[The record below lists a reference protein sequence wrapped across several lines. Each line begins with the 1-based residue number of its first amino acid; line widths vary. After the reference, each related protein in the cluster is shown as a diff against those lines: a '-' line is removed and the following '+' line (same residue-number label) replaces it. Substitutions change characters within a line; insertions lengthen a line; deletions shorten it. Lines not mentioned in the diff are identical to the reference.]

1 MPEYINSLIVNPKNF
16 DIDLNELEYTY
27 GAKEVLIVDMNEKIA
42 EGIKES
48 LKENVIIKNIPIAIL
63 KNGAMYISVAGANI
77 SDVFKISKQIF
88 SKKLPIYFSHT
99 FEKKHTKK
107 IKCMLKLF
115 NKYEEDFGAAYS
127 DFFVKIGSLNSPV
140 TMPKNIFDVSIF
152 SCLLSPNIA
161 VDNAKSLSHMLFNIQ
176 NTKAVFH
183 IADNLG
189 EIQIKDYQKAEYE
202 K

>member
-16 DIDLNELEYTY
+16 DIDLNGLENIY
-27 GAKEVLIVDMNEKIA
+27 GAKEVIIIDMNEKNVEKIEEA
-42 EGIKES
+42 SKE
-48 LKENVIIKNIPIAIL
+48 KIIIKNIPIAIL
-63 KNGAMYISVAGANI
+63 KNGTMYISVKGADISDLFNI
-77 SDVFKISKQIF
+77 SNQIF

-107 IKCMLKLF
+107 IKMMLKLF

-127 DFFVKIGSLNSPV
+127 DYFVKIGKLNCPI

-152 SCLLSPNIA
+152 SCLINPNITINKA
-161 VDNAKSLSHMLFNIQ
+161 DSISDMLYSIQ
-176 NTKAVFH
+176 NTKVVFH
-183 IADNLG
+183 IAENLG
-189 EIQIKDYQKAEYE
+189 EIQIKDYKKVENE